1 MNNASHPRAFRA
13 LFSALVYAHASTA
26 FGLTL
31 EAPRGGLAPLF
42 LAGAGAALVT
52 VNLFNFVRGFEK
64 VFLYCAA
71 AVLCGTWAFAG
82 ASADL
87 RALLALS
94 SPVSQ
99 QVQVL
104 ATPLALWFATQ
115 LMKAALEARVF
126 PKPAQ
131 QWLTIAGAAN
141 LFLAMSA
148 LWFSAVASAMPW
160 CNVAL
165 VILAVSTGIYFG
177 LARMARYR
185 WTLTLTL
192 VLACAGTLSAMAMT
206 PGAYSGTVAQV
217 LFTLAAAGVS
227 FWLKD
232 QQHSKAVKAY
242 QTQFLQSESQ
252 SKALEKL
259 KAAESA
265 LEAKVSQRTHELH
278 LAVQRLETLSAL
290 DGLTGVANRR
300 RFDEMLKVECG
311 RAIRSRQKLSVALI
325 DVDWFGRFNGRYGHE
340 RGDACLCKLARVLES
355 GVMRSGDLIAR
366 YSGGAFVLL
375 TPDTDSNGIFSIANY
390 LCQEVYG
397 LALAHDDSPLGR
409 VSISVGVATAC
420 AKESM
425 SPERLVQRAA
435 AALASAK
442 LRGHHCVVAA

>member
-1 MNNASHPRAFRA
+1 MNTASHPRAFRA
-13 LFSALVYAHASTA
+13 IASALLFAHASTA
-26 FGLTL
+26 FALTL
-31 EAPRGGLAPLF
+31 DAQGGGIAPLF
-42 LAGAGAALVT
+42 LAGAGAALAIL
-52 VNLFNFVRGFEK
+52 NLLNFARSFEK
-64 VFLYCAA
+64 VFLYCGA
-71 AVLCGTWAFAG
+71 AVFCGTWAFTG
-82 ASADL
+82 ASAEL
-87 RALLALS
+87 RAMLPWANA
-94 SPVSQ
+94 VSQ

-104 ATPLALWFATQ
+104 ATPLTLWFVIQ
-115 LMKAALEARVF
+115 LMKAALEVRVF
-126 PKPAQ
+126 PKPVQ
-131 QWLTIAGAAN
+131 QWLTIACAVN
-141 LFLAMSA
+141 LLLAMSA
-148 LWFSAVASAMPW
+148 LWFSAVPSAMPW

-165 VILAVSTGIYFG
+165 VILAVNTGIYLG
-177 LARMARYR
+177 MAHLPRYR
-185 WTLTLTL
+185 WTLTLSL
-192 VLACAGTLSAMAMT
+192 VLVCTGALSAIALT
-206 PGAYSGTVAQV
+206 SGAYSGLAAQV
-217 LFTLAAAGVS
+217 LFTLAAAGTS
-227 FWLKD
+227 FWLTD

-242 QTQFLQSESQ
+242 QALFIQSETQ

-259 KAAESA
+259 KAVESA

-278 LAVQRLETLSAL
+278 LTVQRLETLSAL

-375 TPDTDSNGIFSIANY
+375 TPDTDANGIFSIANY